1 MNAMTED
8 AKPDRDKALADLA
21 DAAGRFVIV
30 GLGGLDPESASAAV
44 DEIERDAAKVVLEI
58 ELSPLTVKCALRPT
72 HDDSPD
78 IPLFEA
84 TIDESGAV
92 H

>member
-1 MNAMTED
+1 MTDDSTEN
-8 AKPDRDKALADLA
+8 RNKALADLA
-21 DAAGRFVIV
+21 DAAGRFVIA
-30 GLGGLDPESASAAV
+30 GLKGLDRESARAAV
-44 DEIERDAAKVVLEI
+44 EEIDREAAKIVLEI